1 MSVPFIDAASMDRWL
16 EQAAQAP
23 RKRTHHNLHPS
34 LDAPVQRLAIAL
46 SQGTYV
52 RPHRH
57 PQPNRWEMIHALQ
70 GETTLVLFDDHGHPT
85 RKILLSPQVMP
96 VVECPA
102 NTWHSLYPTQGQIV
116 IMEVKEGPYL
126 PNLPEHFAPWAPE
139 ENTPEVEAYLARIM
153 EWECQPC

>member
-57 PQPNRWEMIHALQ
+57 PQPNRWEMIHALR
-70 GETTLVLFDDHGHPT
+70 G
-85 RKILLSPQVMP
+85 
-96 VVECPA
+96 
-102 NTWHSLYPTQGQIV
+102 
-116 IMEVKEGPYL
+116 
-126 PNLPEHFAPWAPE
+126 
-139 ENTPEVEAYLARIM
+139 
-153 EWECQPC
+153 